1 MARILVIDD
10 DEIVRAALS
19 GVLNARGHE
28 VTDTES
34 GETAIRLHR
43 EQPFKLIVTDILM
56 PDFDGIEV
64 IRRFRQVDPGIKI
77 IAISGGG
84 WADPDQFLSMAQ
96 RLGAVATFS
105 KPFDWEALVAAVE
118 RLSGAETGPA

>member
-28 VTDTES
+28 VTDTAS
-34 GETAIRLHR
+34 GETAVRLHR
-43 EQPFKLIVTDILM
+43 EQPFKLIITDILM

-64 IRRFRQVDPGIKI
+64 IRRFRQVDPGVKI
-77 IAISGGG
+77 VAISGGG
-84 WADPDQFLSMAQ
+84 WADPDQFLSMAE

-105 KPFDWEALVAAVE
+105 KPFDWEALVVALEQLAATDA
-118 RLSGAETGPA
+118 SAN